1 MAPGFV
7 VDPTLAT
14 VGTPLQLQPDTTT
27 QLQTFQDWLEHHQL
41 LAETVGVT
49 DPSQTLKLLLL
60 WGGKEMRKLAGDAG
74 VVQTNTEGGG
84 AAADTLNGAIE
95 KILKKLRGRPGK
107 SVELGN
113 VAPGKGEAL
122 RGKSDGNWRPK
133 EKRGKRKKGEE
144 KERKKKKRRKEK
156 NPGKVTKNG
165 SDFPLA
171 MAISR
176 R

>member
-74 VVQTNTEGGG
+74 VVQTNTEGG
-84 AAADTLNGAIE
+84 AAADTLNGAID
-95 KILKKLRGRPGK
+95 KIIQKLRGHVNLSLAVYNLMHAEQGAK
-107 SVELGN
+107 TTQ
-113 VAPGKGEAL
+113 
-122 RGKSDGNWRPK
+122 
-133 EKRGKRKKGEE
+133 EE
-144 KERKKKKRRKEK
+144 KD
-156 NPGKVTKNG
+156 NG
-165 SDFPLA
+165 EQDQRSQ
-171 MAISR
+171 S
-176 R
+176 